1 MFNNYINEISAFH
14 KLSKDEKVQYLYSKL
29 SILGYLPAIQ
39 TYNSVFGKGNNI
51 IAFLPFDNSASNT
64 ILSAHY
70 DGESLFDNSGG
81 VFALLE
87 VASRFMKKGIN
98 KNICILLTDQE
109 ETFQQ
114 GVAYFIKEYEPS
126 IQSYNINIDGFG
138 IGDEIYSM
146 CENVFRNSKND
157 FFKTDMHKF
166 KEYGINGNSYFSSFI
181 KDYNEI
187 NITDKSIKDIYTPYA
202 DEKFYKKSFNISTYS
217 KTIDSLCEIIYA

>member
-1 MFNNYINEISAFH
+1 
-14 KLSKDEKVQYLYSKL
+14 
-29 SILGYLPAIQ
+29 
-39 TYNSVFGKGNNI
+39 
-51 IAFLPFDNSASNT
+51 
-64 ILSAHY
+64 
-70 DGESLFDNSGG
+70 
-81 VFALLE
+81 
-87 VASRFMKKGIN
+87 MKKGIN